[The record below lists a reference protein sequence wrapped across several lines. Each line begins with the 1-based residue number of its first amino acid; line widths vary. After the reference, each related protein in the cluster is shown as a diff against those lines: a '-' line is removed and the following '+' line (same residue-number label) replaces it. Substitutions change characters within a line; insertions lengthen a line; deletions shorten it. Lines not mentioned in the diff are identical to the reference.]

1 MRFPAGYVALIG
13 WSHLGQ
19 LVSFP
24 AVAGNGYMAFGAYR
38 HEYQGKG
45 AIVFVA

>member
-1 MRFPAGYVALIG
+1 MWLPAGYVALIG
-13 WSHLGQ
+13 WPHFGQ

-38 HEYQGKG
+38 HEYQRKG